1 MEYTAPK
8 PISILV
14 VDDHPSL
21 RFGIAGIIGLEADMI
36 LAGEADNG
44 VEAIRAYA
52 NLRPDIV
59 LMDIQMPRMD
69 GIEAISAIRS
79 KAPNARIIVLTT
91 YDGDVQATRA
101 LKAGAAA
108 FMLKS
113 AVRKELTDVI
123 RAVHAGRRYIPA
135 EVAQQIAL
143 HSATDPLSDR
153 ETEILRL
160 VAAGNG
166 NKEIAQSLSIA
177 EDTVKAHMRSIFAKL
192 DVNDRTHAV
201 TEAVR
206 RGVFQL

>member
-1 MEYTAPK
+1 MEYIAPK

-44 VEAIRAYA
+44 AEAVSAYA

-69 GIEAISAIRS
+69 GIEAISTIRS

-113 AVRKELTDVI
+113 AVRKELIDVI

-135 EVAQQIAL
+135 EVAQRIAL
-143 HSATDPLSDR
+143 HSTTDPLSDR

>member
-1 MEYTAPK
+1 
-8 PISILV
+8 
-14 VDDHPSL
+14 
-21 RFGIAGIIGLEADMI
+21 MI

-44 VEAIRAYA
+44 VEAVRAYA

-69 GIEAISAIRS
+69 GIEAISTIRS

-113 AVRKELTDVI
+113 AVRKELIDVI

-135 EVAQQIAL
+135 EVAQRIAL
-143 HSATDPLSDR
+143 HSTTDPLSDR